1 MSAMPRP
8 RKNAGGRAGRAK
20 ERDGRSW
27 SETPSLQFSRINALL
42 ALAGL
47 LSLVMGYWTLSLGST
62 TLAPLL
68 LVLGYVVLLPLA
80 IFR

>member
-8 RKNAGGRAGRAK
+8 RKKQGRRAGAGK
-20 ERDGRSW
+20 DSEGRRSG
-27 SETPSLQFSRINALL
+27 EVPSLQFSGINAIL
-42 ALAGL
+42 AASGL
-47 LSLVMGYWTLSLGST
+47 LSLVLGYWALSTGSI

-80 IFR
+80 MFR

>member
-8 RKNAGGRAGRAK
+8 RKNVGRRAGGAK
-20 ERDGRSW
+20 EKDGRRS
-27 SETPSLQFSRINALL
+27 SEIPSLQFSRINALL

-47 LSLVMGYWTLSLGST
+47 LSLVLGYWTLSMGSI